1 MSQLGVLVLAA
12 ILMSLA
18 KPAAAQPECTAPALS
33 QAQVADVIAKARKD
47 QRELPAPFAQ
57 TEVVFR
63 RNGCHYIYIEYALP
77 RTPEAQNIF
86 KLNSQGVIVDVEPG
100 MLRCPDR
107 QFSEQELGQIVAKA
121 RAARRDLPA
130 AFENTRVR
138 VDRRRCLYL
147 YFEYAVPEKPGQFQ
161 VFTID
166 PLGEVMDFYRSKPY

>member
-1 MSQLGVLVLAA
+1 MSPIGVLVLATV
-12 ILMSLA
+12 LMSPPDA
-18 KPAAAQPECTAPALS
+18 AAAQPDCTAPALS
-33 QAQVADVIAKARKD
+33 QAQVTELIAKARKE

-63 RNGCHYIYIEYALP
+63 RNGCHYLYIEYALP

-86 KLNSQGVIVDVEPG
+86 KLNPQGVIVDVEPG

-107 QFSEQELGQIVAKA
+107 QLTEQELGQIVSKA
-121 RAARRDLPA
+121 RATRKDLPA
-130 AFENTRVR
+130 AFENARIR

-166 PLGEVMDFYRSKPY
+166 PFGEVMDFYRNKP